1 MKSNFKFVAVL
12 LFILLNALFAFG
24 QKRKITSGE
33 YFSAHS
39 AALQKEQSVAR
50 RVETLTERYSGGN
63 TEKKTTTVFE
73 SLSPDRYR
81 RLIREQLGDSVTE
94 NESIRL
100 GNFLYER
107 KTDDA
112 WTKVG
117 VTDSEIPKK
126 SGANCADCY
135 SQQMT
140 VEQTFLNNVSVY
152 LYEVFYI
159 HRNDTGSTYIVEKKW
174 ISEEGLPL
182 KTETSVRHLETKIER
197 LKTVTTYEY
206 NPTDLKVEA
215 PIEAPIK

>member
-1 MKSNFKFVAVL
+1 V
-12 LFILLNALFAFG
+12 
-24 QKRKITSGE
+24 
-33 YFSAHS
+33 
-39 AALQKEQSVAR
+39 
-50 RVETLTERYSGGN
+50 TEKYSGGN
-63 TEKKTTTVFE
+63 TEQKTTTIFE

-81 RLIREQLGDSVTE
+81 RFIREQLSDSVTE

-140 VEQTFLNNVSVY
+140 VEQTFLNNVSVN

-182 KTETSVRHLETKIER
+182 KAETSIRHLATKVETAKI
-197 LKTVTTYEY
+197 VTTYEY
-206 NPTDLKVEA
+206 NPTDLK
-215 PIEAPIK
+215 IEAPIK